1 MFYIPYSCNILPMS
15 DDEQEI
21 EVSTTG
27 VLPTKHLT
35 GQVKWFNTKAGYG
48 FITVYNEGPFL
59 KKDVFVH
66 YSSIKVVNSQY
77 KYLVQGEYVE
87 FDVENLENGKYEV
100 HAINISGIM
109 KGPLMCETR
118 TFLPPSTNRRRE
130 YVNSGNG
137 GERREPVQKKRDNS
151 NYDDAGYSEVRRTR
165 KTVVKTTQTPSV
177 PSRNVR

>member
-1 MFYIPYSCNILPMS
+1 MFYISYSCNILPMN

-21 EVSTTG
+21 EVSTSG

-48 FITVYNEGPFL
+48 FITVFNEGPYL

-118 TFLPPSTNRRRE
+118 SFLPPPVNRRRE
-130 YVNSGNG
+130 YVSG
-137 GERREPVQKKRDNS
+137 GERRESVQKKRENT

-165 KTVVKTTQTPSV
+165 KSVVKTTQTPGV
-177 PSRNVR
+177 PSRTGR